1 MNLNYAQAMEFL
13 NSLPVF
19 TPEAVTTGSRSMNL
33 DSIRILLQ
41 RLNNPEKKMKY
52 VHVAGTNGK
61 GSTCAFLSQIL
72 TENKIR
78 TGRFTSPAL
87 FRFTENICVDGNEIE
102 QEDVGRLMTTVKKE
116 ADRMASDGNS
126 YPSEFEITLA
136 LAFLYF
142 AEKKC
147 KLVILEAGLG
157 GSMDATNVIES
168 PLLAVFTA
176 ISYDHMQLLGS
187 TLTAIAENKA
197 GIIKENTM
205 VLTYPQEPEVM
216 KVLQKACD
224 KTRAVFETVILPEE
238 KDFSDGKQTFYLE
251 GVGELTVFSAA
262 DYQPGNASLAVAAA
276 LKLKTL
282 GYDISIPAMQRGVMN
297 TRWRGRFEILEEKP
311 AVIAD
316 GSHNVQG
323 IEALVRN
330 LQRLFPGK
338 KIYFVVGVFAD
349 KQYQQMM
356 DRLLPLAEKFYVI
369 TPPSP
374 RALEKEKL
382 CAYLGKQK
390 AVCETVESIPS
401 AVSLAK
407 EAAKTDDVVC
417 ICGSLSFHGQIY
429 S

>member
-102 QEDVGRLMTTVKKE
+102 QEDVGRLMTIVKKE
-116 ADRMASDGNS
+116 ADQMASEGNR

-147 KLVILEAGLG
+147 ELVILEAGLG

-216 KVLQKACD
+216 KVLQKACK
-224 KTRAVFETVILPEE
+224 KTGSFLHSVILPEE
-238 KDFSDGKQTFYLE
+238 NDFSDGKQTFYLD
-251 GVGELTVFSAA
+251 GVGEFTIVAAA

-276 LKLKTL
+276 LKLKAL
-282 GYDISIPAMQRGVMN
+282 GYDISISAIQRGVMN
-297 TRWRGRFEILEEKP
+297 THWRGRFEILEEKP
-311 AVIAD
+311 TVIAD

-390 AVCETVESIPS
+390 AVCEMAESIPS
-401 AVSLAK
+401 AVLLAK

-417 ICGSLSFHGQIY
+417 ICGSLSFLGQIY